1 MSCFPLPKT
10 KDNNCFLSTSVA
22 FCRFCDLVPKGFMS
36 SAPRTALDFI
46 RGEGAG
52 AGVDGVAGAGAGGI
66 HWQL

>member
-1 MSCFPLPKT
+1 
-10 KDNNCFLSTSVA
+10 
-22 FCRFCDLVPKGFMS
+22 MS

-46 RGEGAG
+46 RGEGAGAG